1 MKIKYIPK
9 YEIIILALSKIGIM
23 NSLIKSILIIF
34 FTTVMISCTN
44 EDDFPNTYVNETIP
58 ITMPEYTNVYNN
70 IWGYE
75 YLNGGFGGIIIT
87 KDMNDN
93 FIAYD
98 RACTYD
104 IDSQCS
110 VSGQSINDPV
120 LICEQCCDSQFI
132 IIDGS
137 VTNGPANQALKRYN
151 TYFDGNILYSPN

>member
-1 MKIKYIPK
+1 MKKFK
-9 YEIIILALSKIGIM
+9 IIILA
-23 NSLIKSILIIF
+23 IF
-34 FTTVMISCTN
+34 TCVGCGN
-44 EDDFPNTYVNETIP
+44 EYNFPNTNVNIAIP

-132 IIDGS
+132 IVDGS
-137 VTNGPANQALKRYN
+137 VTNGPANQALKRYS
-151 TYFDGNILYSPN
+151 TYFDGNILYITN